1 MARRDLFVISKSS
14 ICDIGDPVNRRR
26 AYERIVRY
34 LAICLGLRS
43 DLSIRIIKLVGMC
56 YGAIR

>member
-1 MARRDLFVISKSS
+1 MISKSS
-14 ICDIGDPVNRRR
+14 ICDIGDPVNGRR

>member
-1 MARRDLFVISKSS
+1 MAD
-14 ICDIGDPVNRRR
+14 C

-43 DLSIRIIKLVGMC
+43 DLSIRIFTLVSIC
-56 YGAIR
+56 YGAIQ